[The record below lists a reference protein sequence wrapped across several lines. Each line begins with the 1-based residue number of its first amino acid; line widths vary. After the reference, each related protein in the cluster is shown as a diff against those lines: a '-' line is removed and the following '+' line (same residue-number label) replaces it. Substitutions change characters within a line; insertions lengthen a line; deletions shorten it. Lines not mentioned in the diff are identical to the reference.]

1 MIATMKSSSMEPT
14 ASCQHSTLEPPT
26 LTVDTQQLTVAA
38 RMCHAMSDPARLRLL
53 LRLVEKERCVSELVA
68 HEAAKLSS
76 VSARL
81 QTLYAAG
88 LVSRRR
94 EAKHIYY
101 ALADE
106 HVHILLRN
114 VLSHAAEATP

>member
-1 MIATMKSSSMEPT
+1 MPPAP
-14 ASCQHSTLEPPT
+14 SCQHPALDPSALAYGE
-26 LTVDTQQLTVAA
+26 QQLVVAA

-53 LRLVEKERCVSELVA
+53 LRLAEKERCVSELVA
-68 HEAAKLSS
+68 HEQAKLSS

-81 QTLYAAG
+81 QALHNAA

-106 HVHILLRN
+106 HVRELLCN
-114 VLSHAAEATP
+114 VLNHAAETTP

>member
-1 MIATMKSSSMEPT
+1 MSAT
-14 ASCQHSTLEPPT
+14 AHCQHAVSAPLA
-26 LTVDTQQLTVAA
+26 LTYSAAQLDVAA

-53 LRLVEKERCVSELVA
+53 LRLADAERCVSELVA
-68 HEAAKLSS
+68 HEEAKLSS

-81 QTLYAAG
+81 QMLHAAG
-88 LVSRRR
+88 LVTRRR

-106 HVHILLRN
+106 HVRVLLHN
-114 VLSHAAEATP
+114 VLSHAAEATA

>member
-1 MIATMKSSSMEPT
+1 MRSVSL
-14 ASCQHSTLEPPT
+14 CQHPVPDPPT
-26 LTVDTQQLTVAA
+26 LAYSEQQLDVAA

-53 LRLVEKERCVSELVA
+53 LRLAEKERCVSELVA
-68 HEAAKLSS
+68 HEQEAKLSS

-81 QTLYAAG
+81 QTLHSAA

-101 ALADE
+101 SLADE
-106 HVHILLRN
+106 HVYELLSN
-114 VLSHAAEATP
+114 VLNHAAEATV

>member
-1 MIATMKSSSMEPT
+1 MRSAPL
-14 ASCQHSTLEPPT
+14 CQHPVPDPPA
-26 LTVDTQQLTVAA
+26 LAYSEQQLEVAA

-53 LRLVEKERCVSELVA
+53 LRLAEKERCVSELVA
-68 HEAAKLSS
+68 HEQAKLSS

-81 QTLYAAG
+81 QTLHSAA

-101 ALADE
+101 SLADE
-106 HVHILLRN
+106 HVRELLRN
-114 VLSHAAEATP
+114 VLNHAAETTA

>member
-1 MIATMKSSSMEPT
+1 MLA
-14 ASCQHSTLEPPT
+14 
-26 LTVDTQQLTVAA
+26 VNTQQLTVAA

-53 LRLVEKERCVSELVA
+53 LRLAEKELCVSELVA

-81 QTLYAAG
+81 QTLHAAG

-106 HVHILLRN
+106 HVHVLLRN
-114 VLSHAAEATP
+114 ILNHAAEAAP

>member
-1 MIATMKSSSMEPT
+1 MRSPVV
-14 ASCQHSTLEPPT
+14 CQHSDLDPPA
-26 LTVDTQQLTVAA
+26 LAAGAQQLEVAA

-53 LRLVEKERCVSELVA
+53 LRLAEKERCVSELVA
-68 HEAAKLSS
+68 HENAKLSS

-81 QTLYAAG
+81 QTLYNAA

-101 ALADE
+101 SLADA
-106 HVHILLRN
+106 HVRELLHN
-114 VLSHAAEATP
+114 VLSHAAESTA

>member
-1 MIATMKSSSMEPT
+1 MKPST
-14 ASCQHSTLEPPT
+14 ACQHPALAPPMLAAT
-26 LTVDTQQLTVAA
+26 AQQLVVAA

-53 LRLVEKERCVSELVA
+53 LRLAETELCVSELVT

-81 QTLYAAG
+81 QTLHTAG

-106 HVHILLRN
+106 HVHVLLHNILN
-114 VLSHAAEATP
+114 HAAETAA